1 MWCSPA
7 VFLFFRTNTFLEL
20 WTSFRRFQD
29 LLKSKK
35 ARNVNEP
42 GYPKYEP
49 VMFDMDLFGGKK
61 VPRTKYQESGAP
73 SGLHGGPFPKIMF
86 YVMIKVMRAAAH
98 GVDLRKSY
106 PCQTHVL

>member
-1 MWCSPA
+1 MRFPD
-7 VFLFFRTNTFLEL
+7 FLN
-20 WTSFRRFQD
+20 
-29 LLKSKK
+29 SKK
-35 ARNVNEP
+35 TRNVNKP

-61 VPRTKYQESGAP
+61 VPRTKYQESGSP

-98 GVDLRKSY
+98 GVASRKSY

>member
-1 MWCSPA
+1 MIPG
-7 VFLFFRTNTFLEL
+7 FFEF
-20 WTSFRRFQD
+20 
-29 LLKSKK
+29 KK
-35 ARNVNEP
+35 KTRNVNKP

-86 YVMIKVMRAAAH
+86 YVMMKVMRAAAH

-106 PCQTHVL
+106 PCQTYVL